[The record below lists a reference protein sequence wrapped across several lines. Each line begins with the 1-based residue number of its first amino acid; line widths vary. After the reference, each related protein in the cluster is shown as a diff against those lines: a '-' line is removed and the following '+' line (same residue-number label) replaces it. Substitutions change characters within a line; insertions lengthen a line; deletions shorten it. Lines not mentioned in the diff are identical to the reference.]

1 MPPTPPRPRLP
12 REVKKLS
19 LRPYVGTLY
28 VARTRKAYE
37 KAHVALFGEEDPL
50 EDDTDGMFSTNT
62 TEDGKLVYL
71 AYAGSPHLWVHEL
84 SHVVIHLFEYLQN
97 PITSDNSEP
106 FCYLLHTLWRE
117 TLEYT
122 TPRK

>member
-1 MPPTPPRPRLP
+1 MPTKPAPTRLP
-12 REVKKLS
+12 KGIKKIS

-37 KAHVALFGEEDPL
+37 RAHIVLFGEPDELSED
-50 EDDTDGMFSTNT
+50 TGGNTSTNT
-62 TEDGKLVYL
+62 TVEGKLVYL
-71 AYAGSPHLWVHEL
+71 AYADSPDLWVHEL

-106 FCYLLHTLWRE
+106 FCYLLHTLWKE
-117 TLEYT
+117 TFEYT
-122 TPRK
+122 TR